1 MTSVQ
6 PKPTSISSAEVDV
19 DYEKASPVSE
29 AFKGADASDAGS
41 NIGLEL
47 YHATAIQGL
56 EYTKEEERKV
66 VRKIDFYV
74 LSILSVTFC
83 LQYLDKT
90 ALNYANLFGMQ
101 TSLNLTSDQFS
112 WLGSIFYFAYLVGSN
127 PSSMLLQRFHM
138 GRILGVAAIIWG
150 VIIMTTAATDNFGG
164 AMANRFFLGLVE
176 SIVTPGLVLQ
186 TGMWYRLEEQ
196 PGRQLWWYSF
206 QGWAAVIGGLLGYGV
221 GHINGAL
228 SEWTYIF
235 LILGGVTILWG
246 GLVFFCLP
254 DTLVKTRFFTERE
267 KAIALDR
274 VAKNK
279 SGLKNKTFKW
289 YQVEHALKDPKTYLL
304 FFMSIAAQIPNGTI
318 TNFSTVITK
327 GIGNFTTLQTTLLG
341 IPPNVIQVA
350 ALLISGYLASK
361 IPNTRVLIMTAGN
374 IACVVAAA
382 CMAYLPVED
391 RWPRLVAFW
400 ITPSQ
405 SIGFSLSLVMVSAN
419 TGGFTK
425 KSFTAATTFV
435 GYCIGNI
442 IGPHFYKP
450 EESPIF
456 RTAIISML
464 AGYCI
469 KTALGIVLGLYMWNE
484 NRRRDRLLA
493 ETGGQSEKESEED
506 GMLDRTEFENPGFRY
521 SL

>member
-1 MTSVQ
+1 MASVQTPTSVPAPAAAPQ
-6 PKPTSISSAEVDV
+6 ESASLSSAEA
-19 DYEKASPVSE
+19 DYNEKGRSP
-29 AFKGADASDAGS
+29 
-41 NIGLEL
+41 GL
-47 YHATAIQGL
+47 Q
-56 EYTKEEERKV
+56 YTKEEEKRV
-66 VRKIDFYV
+66 VRKIDLMV
-74 LSILSVTFC
+74 LPILSVTFC

-101 TSLNLTSDQFS
+101 TSLHLTSDQFS
-112 WLGSIFYFAYLVGSN
+112 WLGSIFYFAYLIGSN
-127 PSSMLLQRFHM
+127 PSSMLLQRYPM
-138 GRILGVAAIIWG
+138 GRVLGVAAIIWG
-150 VIIMTTAATDNFGG
+150 VIIMTTAATSNFGG

-186 TGMWYRLEEQ
+186 TGMWYKLEEQ

-221 GHINGAL
+221 GHITGAL
-228 SEWTYIF
+228 AEWTYIF
-235 LILGGVTILWG
+235 LILGAVTILWG
-246 GLVFFCLP
+246 ALVFFYLP
-254 DTLVKTRFFTERE
+254 DTLVKAKFFNDRER
-267 KAIALDR
+267 AIALDR

-289 YQVEHALKDPKTYLL
+289 YQVKHAMKDPKTYLL

-350 ALLISGYLASK
+350 ALLISGYLAST
-361 IPNTRVLIMTAGN
+361 IPNTRVIIMTAGN

-382 CMAYLPVED
+382 CMAYLPAAD

-456 RTAIISML
+456 KTAVISML

-469 KTALGIVLGLYMWNE
+469 KTGLGIVLGVYMWNE
-484 NRRRDRLLA
+484 NKRRDRLYA
-493 ETGGQSEKESEED
+493 ETGGQSEKESEEE